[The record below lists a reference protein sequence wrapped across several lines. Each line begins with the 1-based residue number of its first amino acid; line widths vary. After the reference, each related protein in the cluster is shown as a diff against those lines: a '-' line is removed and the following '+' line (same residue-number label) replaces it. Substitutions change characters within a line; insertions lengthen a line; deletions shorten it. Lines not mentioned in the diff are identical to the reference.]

1 MKDSPIRDAFFAT
14 IVVITALAPF
24 LNKAFHIDDPLFL
37 WMAQQIAH
45 HPGDPYGFAVNWYV
59 SNQPMFSIMQN
70 PPLSSY
76 YMALVASFVGWSELA
91 MHGAFLVPAI
101 AAVLGT
107 FLLARRLCNSP
118 LLAALLLLFT
128 PVFLVS
134 ATAVMY
140 DVWLLALWVW
150 SIECWMRA
158 LERNSA
164 QLLFLASVLA
174 AAAALTKYFGVALVP
189 LLGFYTLVRE
199 RRVTHRI
206 LYFLIPILV
215 IASYEV
221 ITKAKYG
228 QGLFSNAMLVSW
240 NENAKPEQH
249 FFQQLFIG
257 LSFAGGC
264 LFSVVFYAPLLKLRR
279 SSRETGS
286 LAAESGSPQR
296 VRPVADWKPNF
307 RIHIAGIVIFA
318 FLVPLFYFGAART
331 VLPLGIAIEGAL
343 FVTIGIGI
351 LALAL
356 VDIVQHKTADSL
368 LLGLWVFGTFVF
380 AAVMN
385 WTITSRTFLPMAP
398 AVVILLIRRLRLPPA
413 NGSFMHW
420 WLILPSALVSLLITI
435 GDYKLANTARI
446 AASQFQQRFRNAS
459 GTVWFEGHWGFQY
472 YMQQWKAKPL
482 DLEQHGLVPGDVLIV
497 PINNTNVSRK
507 PAAPTIAS
515 FEQINYAQFFA
526 ITMSREIGAGF
537 YSSKWGPLPWE
548 VAPVPPE
555 HYLIFR
561 IK

>member
-1 MKDSPIRDAFFAT
+1 MKDSPIREALFAA
-14 IVVITALAPF
+14 IAVIAALAPF

-37 WMAQQIAH
+37 WMAQRIAH

-76 YMALVASFVGWSELA
+76 YIALIASFVGWSEPA

-107 FLLARRLCNSP
+107 FFLARRLCNSP

-134 ATAVMY
+134 ATGVMC

-189 LLGFYTLVRE
+189 LLAVYTLVRE

-264 LFSVVFYAPLLKLRR
+264 LFSVLFYAPLLKV
-279 SSRETGS
+279 G
-286 LAAESGSPQR
+286 A
-296 VRPVADWKPNF
+296 NF
-307 RIHIAGIVIFA
+307 RILIIGLALFVV
-318 FLVPLFYFGAART
+318 LVPLFYFGAARKA
-331 VLPLGIAIEGAL
+331 LPVGIAIEGAL

-398 AVVILLIRRLRLPPA
+398 AVIILLIRRLRLPAP
-413 NGSFMHW
+413 NGCFMHW
-420 WLILPSALVSLLITI
+420 WPILPAALVSLLITI

-446 AASQFQQRFRNAS
+446 AASQFQERCHVELGS
-459 GTVWFEGHWGFQY
+459 IWFEGHWGFQY
-472 YMQQWKAKPL
+472 YMQQWNAKPL
-482 DLEQHGLVPGDVLIV
+482 DRTQPTIASGDVLIV
-497 PINNTNVSRK
+497 PINNANIWSPSPVLLMPS
-507 PAAPTIAS
+507 PGQVNFP
-515 FEQINYAQFFA
+515 QFPVT
-526 ITMSREIGAGF
+526 TMNWEIHAGF
-537 YSSKWGPLPWE
+537 YASNWGPLPWV
-548 VAPVPPE
+548 VASAPPE

>member
-1 MKDSPIRDAFFAT
+1 M
-14 IVVITALAPF
+14 
-24 LNKAFHIDDPLFL
+24 
-37 WMAQQIAH
+37 
-45 HPGDPYGFAVNWYV
+45 
-59 SNQPMFSIMQN
+59 
-70 PPLSSY
+70 
-76 YMALVASFVGWSELA
+76 
-91 MHGAFLVPAI
+91 
-101 AAVLGT
+101 
-107 FLLARRLCNSP
+107 C
-118 LLAALLLLFT
+118 
-128 PVFLVS
+128 
-134 ATAVMY
+134 

-150 SIECWMRA
+150 SIECWVRA

-164 QLLFLASVLA
+164 RLLFLASVLA

-189 LLGFYTLVRE
+189 LLAVYTLVRE

-286 LAAESGSPQR
+286 LAAKSGSPQR

-307 RIHIAGIVIFA
+307 RIHTAGIVIFA
-318 FLVPLFYFGAART
+318 FLVSLFYFGAART

-343 FVTIGIGI
+343 FVTIGIAI

-398 AVVILLIRRLRLPPA
+398 AVVILLIRRLRLLPA

-446 AASQFQQRFRNAS
+446 AASQFQQRFRNES

-482 DLEQHGLVPGDVLIV
+482 DLEQHGLVPGDGLIV

-507 PAAPTIAS
+507 PTAPTIAS

-526 ITMSREIGAGF
+526 VTMSREIGAGF

-555 HYLIFR
+555 HYLVFR